1 MGSRPRRGS
10 RELRSTL
17 DRVLIHDVK
26 NIGFRL
32 QMLLSNLEEHY
43 GDPDFKRSV
52 QDLLSATVGRLEG
65 IAARHQAHEDAVLVK
80 IALDLNEVLQAV
92 AVAVRSGGS
101 RLKQPGAQKLPKLSL
116 ALGSPPPVWG
126 DPDYLKDAF
135 TSLLDNALEAAGA
148 GGKVVVRSFA
158 ARARGGARAAVD
170 IIDNGTGMSVEAARE
185 RLLHPFQT
193 TKANGIGLGLFTAA
207 RIVRHHRGRIQIL
220 SQPGGGTVVRL
231 SFPGATP
238 AAS

>member
-1 MGSRPRRGS
+1 RPRRGS

-32 QMLLSNLEEHY
+32 QLLLSNLEEHY

-52 QDLLSATVGRLEG
+52 QDLLSATVGRLED

-80 IALDLNEVLQAV
+80 IALDLHEVLQVVAGAV
-92 AVAVRSGGS
+92 KSGGS
-101 RLKQPGAQKLPKLSL
+101 RLKQSGGQKLPKFSL

-135 TSLLDNALEAAGA
+135 TSLLDNALEAAGP

-158 ARARGGARAAVD
+158 APSRGGARA
-170 IIDNGTGMSVEAARE
+170 
-185 RLLHPFQT
+185 
-193 TKANGIGLGLFTAA
+193 
-207 RIVRHHRGRIQIL
+207 
-220 SQPGGGTVVRL
+220 
-231 SFPGATP
+231 
-238 AAS
+238 

>member
-52 QDLLSATVGRLEG
+52 QDLLSATVGRLED

-80 IALDLNEVLQAV
+80 IALDLNEVLQVVAGAV
-92 AVAVRSGGS
+92 KSGGS
-101 RLKQPGAQKLPKLSL
+101 RLKHSGAKLPKLSL
-116 ALGSPPPVWG
+116 ALGSPPQVWG

-135 TSLLDNALEAAGA
+135 ASLLDNALEAAGP

-158 ARARGGARAAVD
+158 ARARGGSRAAVD
-170 IIDNGTGMSVEAARE
+170 IIDNGTGMSVDAARE

-231 SFPGATP
+231 SFPGAIP

>member
-1 MGSRPRRGS
+1 MASRPRRGS

-52 QDLLSATVGRLEG
+52 QDLLSTTVGRLEE

-80 IALDLNEVLQAV
+80 IALDLNDVLQAV
-92 AVAVRSGGS
+92 AGAATGGAS
-101 RLKQPGAQKLPKLSL
+101 RLKATAVQRLPELAL

-135 TSLLDNALEAAGA
+135 TSLLDNALEAAGP

-158 ARARGGARAAVD
+158 ARARGGSRAAVD
-170 IIDNGTGMSVEAARE
+170 IIDNGTGMSAEAARE

-193 TKANGIGLGLFTAA
+193 TKTNGIGLGLFTAG

-238 AAS
+238 AA

>member
-1 MGSRPRRGS
+1 MASRHRPGS
-10 RELRSTL
+10 RELRSTF

-32 QMLLSNLEEHY
+32 RMLLSNLEEHY

-52 QDLLSATVGRLEG
+52 QDLLSSTVRRLEE
-65 IAARHQAHEDAVLVK
+65 IAARRQAHEDAVLVK

-92 AVAVRSGGS
+92 AQSATGGGS
-101 RLKQPGAQKLPKLSL
+101 RLKPSTHNLPELAL

-135 TSLLDNALEAAGA
+135 TSLLDNALEAAGP
-148 GGKVVVRSFA
+148 GGKVVIRSFA
-158 ARARGGARAAVD
+158 RRTRRGHRAAVD
-170 IIDNGTGMSVEAARE
+170 IIDNGTGMSGELARE
-185 RLLHPFQT
+185 RLLHPFQS
-193 TKANGIGLGLFTAA
+193 TKVSGVGLGLFTAG

-220 SQPGGGTVVRL
+220 SQPGGGTLVRL
-231 SFPGATP
+231 SFPGVAP
-238 AAS
+238 AAP

>member
-1 MGSRPRRGS
+1 MASRPRRGS

-52 QDLLSATVGRLEG
+52 QDLLAATVGRLED

-80 IALDLNEVLQAV
+80 IALDLNDVLQAV
-92 AVAVRSGGS
+92 ASTATTGRS
-101 RLKQPGAQKLPKLSL
+101 RLKASAAQKLPKLAL
-116 ALGSPPPVWG
+116 ALGSPPVVWG

-135 TSLLDNALEAAGA
+135 TSLLDNALEAAGP

-158 ARARGGARAAVD
+158 SRSRAGQRAAVD
-170 IIDNGTGMSVEAARE
+170 IIDNGTGMSAEAARD
-185 RLLHPFQT
+185 RLRHPFQT
-193 TKANGIGLGLFTAA
+193 TKTNGIGLGLFTAG

-231 SFPGATP
+231 SFPGAAP